1 MSRSKLIALLA
12 VTGGL
17 AAAGAAALVPATGSA
32 KDGNSFQLFNHD
44 TDQGFADLGA
54 PGPSVADQY
63 VFGGD
68 ISEHQGGTRIGRIAG
83 QCATSSDHEI
93 LCQSA
98 FTLPDGQITFSAIVD
113 TATFYAGQ
121 PVDFAITGGTGRYR
135 NAGGVLTGRILPDPP
150 SGTDAVFTV
159 RLNGQ

>member
-1 MSRSKLIALLA
+1 MSRSKLIVLLA

-17 AAAGAAALVPATGSA
+17 AAAGTAGLVPATGSA

-44 TDQGFADLGA
+44 TSQGFADLGE

-68 ISEHQGGTRIGRIAG
+68 ISERQGGARIGRIAG
-83 QCATSSDHEI
+83 QCATSSDREA

-98 FTLPDGQITFSAIVD
+98 FTLPDGQITFSAIID
-113 TATFYAGQ
+113 TATFFGGQ
-121 PVDFAITGGTGRYR
+121 PADFAITGGTGRYR
-135 NAGGVLTGRILPDPP
+135 NARGVLTGRILPDPP
-150 SGTDAVFTV
+150 GGTDAVFTV